1 VEKDQKLLLQT
12 HNLLVF
18 FIMYLPKSHPAPV
31 AKIFITLL
39 YIQINFIFFI
49 IFIIVFVYGKKRERI
64 N

>member
-1 VEKDQKLLLQT
+1 
-12 HNLLVF
+12 
-18 FIMYLPKSHPAPV
+18 MYLPKSHPAPV